1 MNLNDRFM
9 ISDGVVLAGCGTCGA
24 KVECMEAAEMHN
36 EWHNELERF
45 IELIKTGSVEW
56 KEV

>member
-24 KVECMEAAEMHN
+24 RVENQEAAETHN

-45 IELIKTGSVEW
+45 IEWLKFEHGYIERS
-56 KEV
+56 